1 MSTPSSTPS
10 STSSGSLGGLP
21 AASPRKALILAAGRG
36 ERMRPLTLTTPKPL
50 LSVGGRML
58 IEWHLHALARAGIGE
73 VIVNISHLR
82 DRFEPALGNGDR
94 FGLRIHY
101 SDEGPEPLET
111 GGGMLHARTLLG
123 EAPFVLVNGDIFADI
138 AFETLPSAPHSL
150 AHLIMVPNPPQHP
163 GGDFWLAPDG
173 RMIDAPVGDP
183 SVTGTERLTYSG
195 IGVFRAA
202 ILDDWRAVIGAT
214 LGADSTPPRFALAP
228 LLRAA
233 MARGQISGQRHDGIW
248 HDVGTPERLAML
260 DAAVRA
266 APQIIA

>member
-1 MSTPSSTPS
+1 MSTPL
-10 STSSGSLGGLP
+10 GAVVASL

-50 LSVGGRML
+50 LSVGGKPL

-73 VIVNISHLR
+73 VIVNVSHLR
-82 DRFEPALGNGDR
+82 DRFEPALGSGER

-111 GGGMLHARTLLG
+111 GGGMLHARVRLG

-138 AFETLPSAPHSL
+138 AFETLPRTPQSV
-150 AHLIMVPNPPQHP
+150 AHLVMVPNPPQHP
-163 GGDFWLAPDG
+163 GGDFWLTPDG
-173 RMIDAPVGDP
+173 RLIDAPVGDP
-183 SVTGTERLTYSG
+183 HVAGAERLTYSG

-202 ILDDWRAVIGAT
+202 ILDDWRAVIGASPGT
-214 LGADSTPPRFALAP
+214 DSTPPRFALAP

-233 MARGQISGQRHDGIW
+233 MARGQISGQRHDGVW
-248 HDVGTPERLAML
+248 HDVGTPERLATL
-260 DAAVRA
+260 DAAVTA
-266 APQIIA
+266 GTPTGA